1 MRVAKRGRTIRR
13 PPALLV
19 VAATVPAL
27 VAAIPLGYL
36 VLRLAQADPDPLIAA
51 LVRDRT
57 VELAANS
64 LALSVT
70 VAVGCLLI
78 GIPTAWAIIRLKL
91 PAPALWRAL
100 ATLPLAI
107 PSYVAA
113 FAWVATWPGLS
124 GFWPTAAVLTLSCA
138 PYVTLPVAAAL
149 AMADARHTDAARSLG
164 AGPTRVLLRVTL
176 PRIAPAAAA
185 GALLAAL
192 YTLADFGAVSLLRY
206 ETLTWGVH
214 AAFEGSLDRVLAAA
228 LSALLVGLA
237 FAFVAGEQL
246 MRRRAARVVAAPG
259 AAPASVTP
267 RRRTRIT
274 AILGLIVVAAL
285 SIGIPLGALVARL
298 TLGVDPSFEWPQLV
312 ESTASTLGLGL
323 AGAAVAV
330 LLALPIAT
338 LGARYRTVV
347 GNVLES
353 VAYLGHVVPGVVVGL
368 SLVFFTLAVA
378 PALYQ
383 TAFALVFAYG
393 VLFLPKA
400 LGASRSAIRQVPPAL
415 EDTART
421 LGLGRLATWWRV
433 TARIAV
439 PGIAAGG
446 LLAAVTAM
454 KELPATLMLRP
465 IGVETLATELW
476 QKTAIASYSTATPYA
491 IALVLVA
498 SIPAFFLARSGE
510 RI

>member
-1 MRVAKRGRTIRR
+1 M
-13 PPALLV
+13 V
-19 VAATVPAL
+19 VAATLPAL

-36 VLRLAQADPDPLIAA
+36 VLRLSQSDPERLIASLWRA
-51 LVRDRT
+51 RT
-57 VELAANS
+57 LELAANS
-64 LALSVT
+64 LGLSVT

-78 GIPTAWAIIRLKL
+78 GVPTAWAITRLKL

-113 FAWVATWPGLS
+113 FAWVATWPGIS
-124 GFWPTAAVLTLSCA
+124 GFWPTAAILTLACA

-149 AMADARHTDAARSLG
+149 TMADSRYADAARTLG
-164 AGPTRVLLRVTL
+164 ANPARVLLRVTL

-206 ETLTWGVH
+206 PTLTWGVH

-228 LSALLVGLA
+228 LSAVLVALA
-237 FAFVAGEQL
+237 FVFVAGEQL
-246 MRRRAARVVAAPG
+246 MRRRAARAVAATG
-259 AAPASVTP
+259 AEPTLATAGA
-267 RRRTRIT
+267 RTRAA
-274 AILGLIVVAAL
+274 AIAGLVVTAAL
-285 SIGIPLGALVARL
+285 SIGIPLGALVIRL
-298 TLGVDPSFEWPQLV
+298 TLGVDRDLEWPRLA

-323 AGAAVAV
+323 AGAAIAV

-338 LGARYRTVV
+338 LAARYRSFV
-347 GNVLES
+347 GGILES
-353 VAYLGHVVPGVVVGL
+353 FAYLGHVVPGVVVGL

-383 TAFALVFAYG
+383 TVFALVFAYG

-400 LGASRSAIRQVPPAL
+400 LGSSRSAIRNVPPAL
-415 EDTART
+415 EDAART

-433 TARIAV
+433 TARIAI

-465 IGVETLATELW
+465 IGIETLATELW
-476 QKTAIASYSTATPYA
+476 QKTAIAAYGAATPYA
-491 IALVLVA
+491 IALVIVA
-498 SIPAFFLARSGE
+498 SIPAFFLARSGD
-510 RI
+510 RP

>member
-1 MRVAKRGRTIRR
+1 
-13 PPALLV
+13 
-19 VAATVPAL
+19 VPAL

-36 VLRLAQADPDPLIAA
+36 VLRLTQADPERVLAT

-57 VELAANS
+57 FELAANS
-64 LALSVT
+64 LGLSLT
-70 VAVGCLLI
+70 VAAGCLLV
-78 GIPTAWAIIRLKL
+78 GIPTAWAITRLKL

-113 FAWVATWPGLS
+113 FAWVATWPGIS
-124 GFWPTAAVLTLSCA
+124 GFWPAAVVLTLACA

-149 AMADARHTDAARSLG
+149 TMADSRYADAARTLG
-164 AGPTRVLLRVTL
+164 AGPVRVLLRVTF

-206 ETLTWGVH
+206 ETLTWAVH

-228 LSALLVGLA
+228 LSAVLVALA
-237 FAFVAGEQL
+237 FVFVAGEQL

-259 AAPASVTP
+259 TSAAGIPP
-267 RRRTRIT
+267 HPRTRVA
-274 AILGLIVVAAL
+274 AIAGLVVVAAVSL
-285 SIGIPLGALVARL
+285 GIPLGALVVRL
-298 TLGVDPSFEWPQLV
+298 SLGVDPGFDWPRLA

-347 GNVLES
+347 GTALES

-378 PALYQ
+378 PAIYQ
-383 TAFALVFAYG
+383 TVFAVVFAYG

-476 QKTAIASYSTATPYA
+476 QKTAIASYSNATPYA

-498 SIPAFFLARSGE
+498 SIPAFLLARSGD
-510 RI
+510 RL

>member
-1 MRVAKRGRTIRR
+1 
-13 PPALLV
+13 LV

-27 VAAIPLGYL
+27 AAAIPLGYL
-36 VLRLAQADPDPLIAA
+36 VFRLSQSDPERLFASLWRP
-51 LVRDRT
+51 RT
-57 VELAANS
+57 LELAANS
-64 LALSVT
+64 LELSVT
-70 VAVGCLLI
+70 VALGCLAV
-78 GIPTAWAIIRLKL
+78 GIPTAWAITRLSL
-91 PAPALWRAL
+91 PMPGLWRAL

-113 FAWVATWPGLS
+113 FAWVATWPGAS
-124 GFWPTAAVLTLSCA
+124 GFWPTAAVMTLACA

-149 AMADARHTDAARSLG
+149 TMADSRYTDAARTLG
-164 AGPTRVLLRVTL
+164 ASPTRVLVRVTL

-192 YTLADFGAVSLLRY
+192 YTLADFGAVSILRFP
-206 ETLTWGVH
+206 TLTWGVH
-214 AAFEGSLDRVLAAA
+214 SAFEGSLDRVLAAA
-228 LSALLVGLA
+228 LSAVLVTLA
-237 FAFVAGEQL
+237 FVFVAGEQL
-246 MRRRAARVVAAPG
+246 MRRRAARAVPTPG
-259 AAPASVTP
+259 VEP
-267 RRRTRIT
+267 T
-274 AILGLIVVAAL
+274 AILSGTRARASAIIGLTVVALL

-298 TLGVDPSFEWPQLV
+298 LVGVERDLDWPRLA
-312 ESTASTLGLGL
+312 ESTVSTLGLGV
-323 AGAAVAV
+323 AGALVAV

-338 LGARYRTVV
+338 LAARYRSFV
-347 GNVLES
+347 GNALES

-368 SLVFFTLAVA
+368 SLVFFTLTIA

-400 LGASRSAIRQVPPAL
+400 LGSARAAIQSVPPAL
-415 EDTART
+415 EDASRT
-421 LGLGRLATWWRV
+421 LGLGRLGTWWRV
-433 TARIAV
+433 TARIAT

-476 QKTAIASYSTATPYA
+476 QKTAIAAYSAATPYA
-491 IALVLVA
+491 IALVIVA
-498 SIPAFFLARSGE
+498 SIPTFLLARSGY
-510 RI
+510 RS

>member
-1 MRVAKRGRTIRR
+1 
-13 PPALLV
+13 
-19 VAATVPAL
+19 VPAL

-36 VLRLAQADPDPLIAA
+36 VLRLTQADPHRVLAA
-51 LVRDRT
+51 LARDRT
-57 VELAANS
+57 FELAANS
-64 LALSVT
+64 LGLSLT
-70 VAVGCLLI
+70 VAAGCLVV
-78 GIPTAWAIIRLKL
+78 GIPTAWAITRLKL

-113 FAWVATWPGLS
+113 FAWVATWPGIS
-124 GFWPTAAVLTLSCA
+124 GFWPAAVVLTLACA

-149 AMADARHTDAARSLG
+149 TMADSRYADAARTLG
-164 AGPTRVLLRVTL
+164 AGPVRVLLRVTF

-206 ETLTWGVH
+206 ETLTWAVH

-228 LSALLVGLA
+228 LSAVLVTLA
-237 FAFVAGEQL
+237 FVFVAAEQL

-259 AAPASVTP
+259 TSAAGIPP
-267 RRRTRIT
+267 RARTR
-274 AILGLIVVAAL
+274 VAAIAGLVMVAVL
-285 SIGIPLGALVARL
+285 SLGIPLGALVVRL
-298 TLGVDPSFEWPQLV
+298 SLGVDPGFEWPRLA

-330 LLALPIAT
+330 VLALPIAT

-347 GNVLES
+347 GTALES

-378 PALYQ
+378 PAIYQ
-383 TAFALVFAYG
+383 TVFALVFAYG

-498 SIPAFFLARSGE
+498 SIPAFLLARSGD
-510 RI
+510 RL

>member
-1 MRVAKRGRTIRR
+1 
-13 PPALLV
+13 
-19 VAATVPAL
+19 VPAII
-27 VAAIPLGYL
+27 AAIPLGYL
-36 VLRLAQADPDPLIAA
+36 VLRIAQSDPERVLASLW
-51 LVRDRT
+51 RT
-57 VELAANS
+57 RTAELAVQS
-64 LALSVT
+64 LGLSIT
-70 VAVGCLLI
+70 VAIGCLAI
-78 GIPTAWAIIRLKL
+78 GIPTAWAITRVRLPL
-91 PAPALWRAL
+91 PGLWRAL

-113 FAWVATWPGLS
+113 FAWVATWPGVS
-124 GFWPTAAVLTLSCA
+124 GFWPTAAVLTLACA

-149 AMADARHTDAARSLG
+149 TMADSRYTDAARTLG
-164 AGPTRVLLRVTL
+164 ANPARVLLRVTL

-206 ETLTWGVH
+206 QTLTWGVH

-228 LSALLVGLA
+228 LSAVLVALA
-237 FAFVAGEQL
+237 FIFVAGEQL
-246 MRRRAARVVAAPG
+246 LRRRAARVVAATGTEPT
-259 AAPASVTP
+259 ATVSRA
-267 RRRTRIT
+267 RTRVAAIT
-274 AILGLIVVAAL
+274 GLTVVAAV
-285 SIGIPLGALVARL
+285 SIGIPLGALVVRL
-298 TLGVDPSFEWPQLV
+298 ALGVDRDLDWPRLI

-323 AGAAVAV
+323 AGAGIAV

-338 LGARYRTVV
+338 LAARYRTIL
-347 GNVLES
+347 GRVLES
-353 VAYLGHVVPGVVVGL
+353 VAYLGHVVPGIVVGL

-378 PALYQ
+378 PGLYQ
-383 TAFALVFAYG
+383 TVFALVFAYG

-400 LGASRSAIRQVPPAL
+400 LGSSRSAIRHVPPAL

-421 LGLGRLATWWRV
+421 LGFGRLATWWRV
-433 TARIAV
+433 TARIAI

-476 QKTAIASYSTATPYA
+476 QKTAIAAYGAATPYA

-498 SIPAFFLARSGE
+498 SIPAFLLARSGD
-510 RI
+510 RP

>member
-1 MRVAKRGRTIRR
+1 
-13 PPALLV
+13 
-19 VAATVPAL
+19 VPAL

-36 VLRLAQADPDPLIAA
+36 VVRLAQADPERVLAA

-64 LALSVT
+64 LGLSLM
-70 VAVGCLLI
+70 VAVGSLVI
-78 GIPTAWAIIRLKL
+78 GIPTAWAITRLKL

-113 FAWVATWPGLS
+113 FAWVATWPGVS
-124 GFWPTAAVLTLSCA
+124 GFWPTAVVLTLACA

-149 AMADARHTDAARSLG
+149 TMADARYADAARTLG
-164 AGPTRVLLRVTL
+164 AGPARVLVRVTL

-192 YTLADFGAVSLLRY
+192 YTLADFGAVSLLRF

-228 LSALLVGLA
+228 LSAVLVALA
-237 FAFVAGEQL
+237 FVFVAGEQW
-246 MRRRAARVVAAPG
+246 MRRRAARTVSAPG
-259 AAPASVTP
+259 SVPAGIAP
-267 RRRTRIT
+267 RRRTR
-274 AILGLIVVAAL
+274 AVAMAGLGVVAAV
-285 SIGIPLGALVARL
+285 SIGIPLGALVVRL
-298 TLGVDPSFEWPQLV
+298 TLGIDRDFEWPHLA

-347 GNVLES
+347 GNALES

-378 PALYQ
+378 PAIYQ
-383 TAFALVFAYG
+383 TVFALVFAYG
-393 VLFLPKA
+393 LLFLPKA

-415 EDTART
+415 EDSART

-498 SIPAFFLARSGE
+498 SIPAFFLARSGD

>member
-1 MRVAKRGRTIRR
+1 
-13 PPALLV
+13 V
-19 VAATVPAL
+19 V
-27 VAAIPLGYL
+27 
-36 VLRLAQADPDPLIAA
+36 RLAQADPGRVLSA

-57 VELAANS
+57 LELAANS
-64 LALSVT
+64 LVLSLT
-70 VAVGCLLI
+70 VAVGCLVV
-78 GIPTAWAIIRLKL
+78 GIPTAWAITRLKL

-113 FAWVATWPGLS
+113 FAWVATWPGVS
-124 GFWPTAAVLTLSCA
+124 GFWPTAVVLTLACA

-149 AMADARHTDAARSLG
+149 TMADARYADAARTLG
-164 AGPTRVLLRVTL
+164 AGPARVLVRVTL

-192 YTLADFGAVSLLRY
+192 YTLADFGAVSLLRF

-228 LSALLVGLA
+228 LSAVLVALA
-237 FAFVAGEQL
+237 FVFVAGEQW
-246 MRRRAARVVAAPG
+246 MRRRAARVVSASGGVPAGSAPH
-259 AAPASVTP
+259 A
-267 RRRTRIT
+267 RTRV
-274 AILGLIVVAAL
+274 AAMAGLVVVAAV
-285 SIGIPLGALVARL
+285 SIGIPLGALLVRL
-298 TLGVDPSFEWPQLV
+298 TLGVDRDFEWPHLA

-338 LGARYRTVV
+338 LGARYRSVV
-347 GNVLES
+347 GNALES

-378 PALYQ
+378 PAIYQ
-383 TAFALVFAYG
+383 TVFALVFAYG
-393 VLFLPKA
+393 LLFLPKA
-400 LGASRSAIRQVPPAL
+400 LGASRSAIRHVPPAL

-465 IGVETLATELW
+465 IGIETLATELW
-476 QKTAIASYSTATPYA
+476 QKTAIASYSSATPYA

-498 SIPAFFLARSGE
+498 SIPAFLLARSGD
-510 RI
+510 RT

>member
-1 MRVAKRGRTIRR
+1 MVA
-13 PPALLV
+13 
-19 VAATVPAL
+19 AATVPAL

-36 VLRLAQADPDPLIAA
+36 VVRLSQSDGERLIASLLRA
-51 LVRDRT
+51 RT
-57 VELAANS
+57 FELAVNS

-78 GIPTAWAIIRLKL
+78 GIPTAWAITRLKL
-91 PAPALWRAL
+91 PAPGLWRAL

-113 FAWVATWPGLS
+113 FAWVATWPGVS
-124 GFWPTAAVLTLSCA
+124 GFWPTATLLTLACA

-149 AMADARHTDAARSLG
+149 TMADSRHADAARTLG
-164 AGPTRVLLRVTL
+164 ATPARVLLRVTL

-228 LSALLVGLA
+228 LSAVLVALA
-237 FAFVAGEQL
+237 FVFVAGEQL
-246 MRRRAARVVAAPG
+246 MRRRAARAVAVPGAEPTVGAHRGRTRIVAIIGLVVVAA
-259 AAPASVTP
+259 V
-267 RRRTRIT
+267 
-274 AILGLIVVAAL
+274 
-285 SIGIPLGALVARL
+285 SIGIPIGALLVRL
-298 TLGVDPSFEWPQLV
+298 TLGVDRGIEWPRLA

-338 LGARYRTVV
+338 LAARYRTFI
-347 GNVLES
+347 GGALES

-400 LGASRSAIRQVPPAL
+400 LGSSRSAIRHVPPSL

-421 LGLGRLATWWRV
+421 LGLGRLTTWWRV
-433 TARIAV
+433 TARIAI

-476 QKTAIASYSTATPYA
+476 QKTAIAAYGAATPYA
-491 IALVLVA
+491 ITLVIVA
-498 SIPAFFLARSGE
+498 SIPAFFLARSGDHT
-510 RI
+510 

>member
-1 MRVAKRGRTIRR
+1 
-13 PPALLV
+13 
-19 VAATVPAL
+19 
-27 VAAIPLGYL
+27 
-36 VLRLAQADPDPLIAA
+36 VLRLSQADAEH
-51 LVRDRT
+51 LVASLMRDRT
-57 VELAANS
+57 FELAANS
-64 LALSVT
+64 LLLSLT
-70 VAVGCLLI
+70 VAAGCLAI
-78 GIPTAWAIIRLKL
+78 GVPTAWAITRLNL
-91 PAPALWRAL
+91 PAPGLWRAL

-113 FAWVATWPGLS
+113 FAWVATWPGIS
-124 GFWPTAAVLTLSCA
+124 GFWPTAAVLTLACA

-149 AMADARHTDAARSLG
+149 TMADSRYTDAALTLG
-164 AGPTRVLLRVTL
+164 AGPLRVLARVTL

-192 YTLADFGAVSLLRY
+192 YTLADFGAVSLLRF

-228 LSALLVGLA
+228 LSAVLVALA
-237 FAFVAGEQL
+237 FVFVAGEQL
-246 MRRRAARVVAAPG
+246 LRRRAARIEAAPG
-259 AAPASVTP
+259 AEPTTVNPHA
-267 RRRTRIT
+267 RTRVA
-274 AILGLIVVAAL
+274 AIIGLVVVAAV
-285 SIGIPLGALVARL
+285 SIGIPLGALVVRL
-298 TLGVDPSFEWPQLV
+298 TLGVDRDFEWSRLA
-312 ESTASTLGLGL
+312 ESTASTLALGL

-338 LGARYRTVV
+338 LAARYRTVV
-347 GNVLES
+347 GNALES

-383 TAFALVFAYG
+383 TVFALVFGYG

-400 LGASRSAIRQVPPAL
+400 LGSSRSAIRHVPPAL
-415 EDTART
+415 EETART
-421 LGLGRLATWWRV
+421 LGLGRLAIWWRV

-465 IGVETLATELW
+465 IGIETLATELW
-476 QKTAIASYSTATPYA
+476 QKTAIASYGAATPYA

-498 SIPAFFLARSGE
+498 SVPAFLLARSGD
-510 RI
+510 RP

>member
-1 MRVAKRGRTIRR
+1 M
-13 PPALLV
+13 
-19 VAATVPAL
+19 

-36 VLRLAQADPDPLIAA
+36 VLRLSQSDPERLLAS
-51 LVRDRT
+51 LWRT
-57 VELAANS
+57 RTLELAANS
-64 LALSVT
+64 LGLSAT
-70 VAVGCLLI
+70 VAIGCLVI
-78 GIPTAWAIIRLKL
+78 GIPTAWAITRLRL
-91 PAPALWRAL
+91 PLPGLWRAV

-124 GFWPTAAVLTLSCA
+124 GFWPTAAVMTLACA

-149 AMADARHTDAARSLG
+149 TMADSRYADAARTLG
-164 AGPTRVLLRVTL
+164 ADPTRVLLRVTL

-192 YTLADFGAVSLLRY
+192 YTLADFGAVSILRF

-214 AAFEGSLDRVLAAA
+214 SAFEGSLDRVLAAA
-228 LSALLVGLA
+228 LSAVLVTM
-237 FAFVAGEQL
+237 AFVFVAVEQL
-246 MRRRAARVVAAPG
+246 MRRRAARVVPATG
-259 AAPASVTP
+259 AEPTTLSGTP
-267 RRRTRIT
+267 RSRVI
-274 AILGLIVVAAL
+274 AIAGLLLVAAL
-285 SIGIPLGALVARL
+285 SIGIPLGALVVRL
-298 TLGVDPSFEWPQLV
+298 VGGVGIEFDWPRLA
-312 ESTASTLGLGL
+312 ESTASTLGLGV

-330 LLALPIAT
+330 ILALPIAT
-338 LGARYRTVV
+338 LAARYRSTV
-347 GNVLES
+347 GALLES

-368 SLVFFTLAVA
+368 SLVVFTLSIA

-383 TAFALVFAYG
+383 TVFALVFAYG

-400 LGASRSAIRQVPPAL
+400 LGSSRSAIQSVPPAL
-415 EDTART
+415 EDTSRT
-421 LGLGRLATWWRV
+421 LGLGRLTTWWRV
-433 TARIAV
+433 TARIAI

-476 QKTAIASYSTATPYA
+476 QKTAIAAYGAATPYA
-491 IALVLVA
+491 IALVIVA
-498 SIPAFFLARSGE
+498 SIPTFLLARSGY
-510 RI
+510 RS

>member
-1 MRVAKRGRTIRR
+1 MKRGRTIRR

-19 VAATVPAL
+19 VAATLPAL

-36 VLRLAQADPDPLIAA
+36 VVRLAQADPQLVVAA
-51 LVRDRT
+51 LLRDRT
-57 VELAANS
+57 LELAANS
-64 LALSVT
+64 LGLSLT
-70 VAVGCLLI
+70 VAAGCLLL
-78 GIPTAWAIIRLKL
+78 GVPTAWAITRLKL
-91 PAPALWRAL
+91 PVAPLWRAL

-113 FAWVATWPGLS
+113 FAWVATWPGVS
-124 GFWPTAAVLTLSCA
+124 GFWPAAVILTLACT
-138 PYVTLPVAAAL
+138 PYVTLPVAATL
-149 AMADARHTDAARSLG
+149 TMADSRYTDAARTLG
-164 AGPTRVLLRVTL
+164 ASPARVLVRVTL

-228 LSALLVGLA
+228 LSAVLVVLA
-237 FAFVAGEQL
+237 FVFVAGEQW
-246 MRRRAARVVAAPG
+246 MRRRAARVVTPPG
-259 AAPASVTP
+259 AGPAAVAP
-267 RRRTRIT
+267 RTRT
-274 AILGLIVVAAL
+274 RLAAMAALAGVAAVSL
-285 SIGIPLGALVARL
+285 GIPIGALVARL
-298 TLGVDPSFEWPQLV
+298 TFGLDQNVDWPRLA

-338 LGARYRTVV
+338 LGARYRTLL
-347 GNVLES
+347 GNALES

-378 PALYQ
+378 PGLYQ
-383 TAFALVFAYG
+383 TVFALVFAYG

-421 LGLGRLATWWRV
+421 LGLGRLTTWWRV
-433 TARIAV
+433 TARIAI
-439 PGIAAGG
+439 PGVAAGG

-465 IGVETLATELW
+465 IGVDTLATDLW
-476 QKTAIASYSTATPYA
+476 QKTSIAAYGAATPSA

-498 SIPAFFLARSGE
+498 SIPAFLLARSGD
-510 RI
+510 RT

>member
-1 MRVAKRGRTIRR
+1 MVA
-13 PPALLV
+13 
-19 VAATVPAL
+19 AATVPAL

-36 VLRLAQADPDPLIAA
+36 VLRLSQSDPERLMASLLRA
-51 LVRDRT
+51 RT
-57 VELAANS
+57 FELAANS
-64 LALSVT
+64 LGLSLT
-70 VAVGCLLI
+70 VAVGSLLI
-78 GIPTAWAIIRLKL
+78 GVPTAWALTRLKL
-91 PAPALWRAL
+91 PAPGLWRAL

-113 FAWVATWPGLS
+113 FAWVATWPGVS
-124 GFWPTAAVLTLSCA
+124 GFWPTAAVLTLACA

-149 AMADARHTDAARSLG
+149 TMADSRYADAARTLG
-164 AGPTRVLLRVTL
+164 ASPARVLARVTL

-192 YTLADFGAVSLLRY
+192 YTLADFGAVSILRY
-206 ETLTWGVH
+206 QTLTWGVH
-214 AAFEGSLDRVLAAA
+214 SAFEGSLDRVLAAA
-228 LSALLVGLA
+228 LSAVLVTLA
-237 FAFVAGEQL
+237 FVFVAGEQL
-246 MRRRAARVVAAPG
+246 MRRRAARAVAATG
-259 AAPASVTP
+259 AEP
-267 RRRTRIT
+267 T
-274 AILGLIVVAAL
+274 AILHGARTRVKAITGLLFVAVL
-285 SIGIPLGALVARL
+285 SIGIPLGALVIRL
-298 TLGVDPSFEWPQLV
+298 FIGVERGIDWPRLA

-330 LLALPIAT
+330 VLALPIAT
-338 LGARYRTVV
+338 LAARYRTFA

-368 SLVFFTLAVA
+368 SLVVFTLTIA

-383 TAFALVFAYG
+383 TVFALVFAYG

-400 LGASRSAIRQVPPAL
+400 LGSSRSAIQNVPPAL
-415 EDTART
+415 EDAART

-433 TARIAV
+433 TARIAI

-476 QKTAIASYSTATPYA
+476 QKSAIASYGAATPYA
-491 IALVLVA
+491 IALVIVA
-498 SIPAFFLARSGE
+498 SIPAFLLARSGY
-510 RI
+510 RS

>member
-1 MRVAKRGRTIRR
+1 M
-13 PPALLV
+13 
-19 VAATVPAL
+19 PAL

-36 VLRLAQADPDPLIAA
+36 VVRLTQADPQRVLAA
-51 LVRDRT
+51 LLRDRT
-57 VELAANS
+57 FELAANS
-64 LALSVT
+64 LGLSLT
-70 VAVGCLLI
+70 VAAGCLVI
-78 GIPTAWAIIRLKL
+78 GIPTAWAITRLKL

-113 FAWVATWPGLS
+113 FAWVATWPGIS
-124 GFWPTAAVLTLSCA
+124 GFGPAAIVLTLACA

-149 AMADARHTDAARSLG
+149 TMADSRSADAARTLG
-164 AGPTRVLLRVTL
+164 AGPVRVLLRVTF

-206 ETLTWGVH
+206 ETLTWAVH

-228 LSALLVGLA
+228 LSAVLVALA
-237 FAFVAGEQL
+237 FVFVAGEQL

-259 AAPASVTP
+259 TSAAGIPP
-267 RRRTRIT
+267 RARTRVA
-274 AILGLIVVAAL
+274 AIAGLIVVAAISL
-285 SIGIPLGALVARL
+285 GIPLGALVVRL
-298 TLGVDPSFEWPQLV
+298 SLGVDPGFEWPRLA

-330 LLALPIAT
+330 VLALPIAT
-338 LGARYRTVV
+338 LGARYRTAV
-347 GNVLES
+347 GTALES

-378 PALYQ
+378 PAIYQ
-383 TAFALVFAYG
+383 TVFAVVFAYG

-465 IGVETLATELW
+465 IGVDTLATELW

-498 SIPAFFLARSGE
+498 SIPAFLLARSGD
-510 RI
+510 RL